1 MNWERIR
8 DILAECFAAVGL
20 AVLYIIPAIAIVN
33 WVQSATGG
41 TVGAHLLGGCWLLF
55 SSVCVACVVDES
67 ADDRISTIILAT
79 LLSIGAPSVVIL
91 IFWPLTN
98 LQTAHL
104 IVLIGALVIAVA
116 HLLIYLFNRYSE
128 FDGIT
133 RSVAAVADHFLSKQK
148 SWEISQLHE
157 HIDRQLD
164 RKLQRLPDLLKEL
177 NELREENT
185 QLRAELPRQVR
196 KVRVRKKS

>member
-1 MNWERIR
+1 MNWENIR
-8 DILAECFAAVGL
+8 SILAECFAAVGL

-55 SSVCVACVVDES
+55 SGICVACIVDES
-67 ADDRISTIILAT
+67 ADERLAT
-79 LLSIGAPSVVIL
+79 VILSTVLSIGAPSVVIL

-133 RSVAAVADHFLSKQK
+133 RSIAAVANHFLDQRK
-148 SWEISQLHE
+148 SWEITQLHE
-157 HIDRQLD
+157 HIDRQLE
-164 RKLQRLPDLLKEL
+164 RKLQRLPEVLKEL
-177 NELREENT
+177 KELREENN
-185 QLRAELPRQVR
+185 QLRAELPRQAR
-196 KVRVRKKS
+196 KVRVRKK